1 VQLNRK
7 ERTLAVTIGVNVGLI
22 ILKFG
27 LAWYS
32 GSLALKA
39 GAWHSFSDILVSG
52 IVLSGLILA
61 RKEDVRHSHGISRI
75 ENAVALVIGLLI
87 LYAGCD
93 IFLEVVQASQITLTN
108 VPIVIAGAG
117 LTIVISF
124 FMARYKIFVGRETDS
139 PSLIADG
146 FHSKLDMYS
155 SIVVV
160 FGLIG
165 YQIGLT
171 TMDRMAAVV
180 VVALVAW
187 AGLEIMFGA
196 SLALRTGG
204 LPDVLHGNYLLRH
217 TVKWTPFLRKAGA
230 PILLIAYLVTGM
242 YTVGSDQ
249 VGIEKQ
255 FGKPTANDIQP
266 GLHYRLPWPFST
278 VDLVNVAKVRSAE
291 TLKSLMLTGDENLI
305 EVGATVH
312 YSVQNAFD
320 FAYNVSDPEKLVA
333 LATESALRQII
344 SRRQVDAVLTEGK
357 ADIQEQT
364 LSAAQEI
371 LDKTRAGIR
380 LIAVQLVKANP
391 PDEVLPA
398 FQDVASAKEDQ
409 VTYLNEAY
417 AYQNEVIPASRGK
430 AAEITAMAEAYREE
444 KITRSRGDA
453 GSFQSRLA
461 AFNESREITQT
472 RLYIETMERILP
484 GVDKLIVDK
493 RIDIQATDLWMLN
506 GRLDGGPF
514 LEGVQK

>member
-1 VQLNRK
+1 MQLNRK
-7 ERTLAVTIGVNVGLI
+7 ERTLAVTIAVNVGLI
-22 ILKFG
+22 LIKFG

-39 GAWHSFSDILVSG
+39 GAWHSFSDIFVSG

-61 RKEDVRHSHGISRI
+61 RKEDVQGSNGISRI
-75 ENAVALVIGLLI
+75 ENGVALLIGLLI
-87 LYAGCD
+87 LYVGYD
-93 IFLEVVQASQITLTN
+93 IFMEVVQGSQTALAN
-108 VPIVIAGAG
+108 VPVVIGGAG
-117 LTIVISF
+117 LTIVVSY
-124 FMARYKIFVGRETDS
+124 FMARYKIFVGRATDS

-196 SLALRTGG
+196 SLALRAGG
-204 LPDVLHGNYLLRH
+204 LPDVLHGNYLMH
-217 TVKWTPFLRKAGA
+217 HVVKWTPFFRKVGA
-230 PILLIAYLVTGM
+230 PILLIAYLTTGI
-242 YTVGSDQ
+242 YSVGSDQ
-249 VGIEKQ
+249 VGIEKR
-255 FGKPTANDIQP
+255 FGKATAKDIQP

-278 VDLVNVAKVRSAE
+278 VDFVNVAKVRSAE

-320 FAYNVSDPEKLVA
+320 FAYNIAGPEKLVA

-344 SRRQVDAVLTEGK
+344 SRRQVDVVLTEGK
-357 ADIQEQT
+357 AEIQEQT
-364 LSAAQEI
+364 LAAAQEI
-371 LDKTRAGIR
+371 LDKAQAGVR
-380 LIAVQLVKANP
+380 LIAVQLVKAKP

-417 AYQNEVIPASRGK
+417 AYKNEVIPASRGK
-430 AAEITAMAEAYREE
+430 AAEITAVAEAYREE

-453 GSFQSRLA
+453 GSFQTRLT
-461 AFNESREITQT
+461 AFNENKEITQT
-472 RLYIETMERILP
+472 RLYIESMERILP

-514 LEGVQK
+514 LEGVKK

>member
-1 VQLNRK
+1 VHLNRK
-7 ERTLAVTIGVNVGLI
+7 ERTLVVTIGVNVGLI
-22 ILKFG
+22 LIKFA

-39 GAWHSFSDILVSG
+39 GAWHSFSDIFVSG
-52 IVLSGLILA
+52 IVLSGLLLA
-61 RKEDVRHSHGISRI
+61 RKEDLGRSHGISRI
-75 ENAVALVIGLLI
+75 ENGLALCIGLLI
-87 LYAGCD
+87 LYVGFD
-93 IFLEVVQASQITLTN
+93 IFMEVVKGSQTPLTN
-108 VPIVIAGAG
+108 LPVVIGGAG
-117 LTIVISF
+117 LTIVISY

-160 FGLIG
+160 LGLIG

-171 TMDRMAAVV
+171 TMDRMAAIV

-187 AGLEIMFGA
+187 AGLEILFGA
-196 SLALRTGG
+196 SLALRAGG
-204 LPDVLHGNYLLRH
+204 LPDVLHGNFLLRH
-217 TVKWTPFLRKAGA
+217 ALRWIPSLQRVGP
-230 PILLIAYLVTGM
+230 PILLTVYLATGI
-242 YTVGSDQ
+242 YTVGPDQ
-249 VGIEKQ
+249 VAIEKR
-255 FGKPTANDIQP
+255 FGKPAATDIQP

-278 VDLVNVAKVRSAE
+278 VDLVDVATVRTAE
-291 TLKSLMLTGDENLI
+291 TPNSLMLTGDENLI

-312 YSVQNAFD
+312 YAVQNPFD
-320 FAYNVSDPEKLVA
+320 FVYRVSDPEKLVA

-344 SRRQVDAVLTEGK
+344 GGKQVDAVLTESK
-357 ADIQEQT
+357 ADIQAKT
-364 LSAAQEI
+364 LIAAQEI
-371 LDKTRAGIR
+371 LAKSKAGVH
-380 LIAVQLVKANP
+380 LIAVQLVKAIP

-417 AYQNEVIPASRGK
+417 AYKNEVIPDSRGK
-430 AAEITAMAEAYREE
+430 AAEITTTAEAYREE

-453 GSFQSRLA
+453 GSFGTRLA
-461 AFNESREITQT
+461 AFNESKEITTT

-493 RIDIQATDLWMLN
+493 RIDIQTTDLWMLN

-514 LEGVQK
+514 LEEMQK

>member
-1 VQLNRK
+1 M
-7 ERTLAVTIGVNVGLI
+7 TIGVNVGLI
-22 ILKFG
+22 LIKFG

-39 GAWHSFSDILVSG
+39 GAWHSFSDIFVSG
-52 IVLSGLILA
+52 IVLSGLLLA
-61 RKEDVRHSHGISRI
+61 RKEDLGRSYGISRI
-75 ENAVALVIGLLI
+75 ENGVALGIGLLI
-87 LYAGCD
+87 LYVGFD
-93 IFLEVVQASQITLTN
+93 IFMEVVKGSQTTLTN
-108 VPIVIAGAG
+108 LPVVIGGAG
-117 LTIVISF
+117 LTIVISY

-160 FGLIG
+160 CGLIG

-187 AGLEIMFGA
+187 AGVEIMFSA
-196 SLALRTGG
+196 SLALRAGG
-204 LPDVLHGNYLLRH
+204 LPDVLHGNLLLRQALKWIPSLQRVVPLTLL
-217 TVKWTPFLRKAGA
+217 TV
-230 PILLIAYLVTGM
+230 YLATGM
-242 YTVGSDQ
+242 YTVGPGQ
-249 VGIEKQ
+249 VAIEKR
-255 FGKPTANDIQP
+255 FGKPAPTDVQP

-278 VDLVNVAKVRSAE
+278 VDLVDVATVRTAE
-291 TLKSLMLTGDENLI
+291 TPSSLMLTGDENLI

-312 YSVQNAFD
+312 YSVQSPFNFV
-320 FAYNVSDPEKLVA
+320 YRVSDPEKLVA

-344 SRRQVDAVLTEGK
+344 GGKQVDAVLTESK
-357 ADIQEQT
+357 ADIQSKT
-364 LSAAQEI
+364 LVAAQEI
-371 LDKTRAGIR
+371 LERSQAGVR
-380 LIAVQLVKANP
+380 LVAVQLVKAIP

-417 AYQNEVIPASRGK
+417 AYKNEVIPDSRGK
-430 AAEITAMAEAYREE
+430 AAEITAAAEAYREE

-453 GSFQSRLA
+453 GSFGTRLT
-461 AFNESREITQT
+461 AFNENKEITTT

-506 GRLDGGPF
+506 GRLGGGPF
-514 LEGVQK
+514 LEEMQK

>member
-1 VQLNRK
+1 MQLNRK
-7 ERTLAVTIGVNVGLI
+7 ERTLVVTIGVNVGLI
-22 ILKFG
+22 LIKFG

-39 GAWHSFSDILVSG
+39 GAWHSFSDIFVSG
-52 IVLSGLILA
+52 IVLSGLLLA
-61 RKEDVRHSHGISRI
+61 RKEDLGRSHGISRI
-75 ENAVALVIGLLI
+75 ENGVALGVGLLI
-87 LYAGCD
+87 LYVGFD
-93 IFLEVVQASQITLTN
+93 IFMEVVRGGQTALTN
-108 VPIVIAGAG
+108 LPVVIGGAG
-117 LTIVISF
+117 LTIVISY

-160 FGLIG
+160 FGLLG

-180 VVALVAW
+180 VVALVVW

-196 SLALRTGG
+196 SLALRAGG
-204 LPDVLHGNYLLRH
+204 LPDVLHGNFLLRH
-217 TVKWTPFLRKAGA
+217 VVKWTPSLRRIG
-230 PILLIAYLVTGM
+230 PPTLLTVYLATGI
-242 YTVGSDQ
+242 YTVGPDQ
-249 VGIEKQ
+249 VAIEKR
-255 FGKPTANDIQP
+255 FGKPTATDIQS

-278 VDLVNVAKVRSAE
+278 VDLIDVVKVRTAE
-291 TLKSLMLTGDENLI
+291 TPGSLMLTGDENLI
-305 EVGATVH
+305 EVSATVH
-312 YSVQNAFD
+312 FSVQSPFD
-320 FAYNVSDPEKLVA
+320 FAYRVSDPEKLVA
-333 LATESALRQII
+333 LVAESALRQII
-344 SRRQVDAVLTEGK
+344 SGKQVDAVLTDSK
-357 ADIQEQT
+357 ADIQDKT
-364 LSAAQEI
+364 LTAAQEI
-371 LDKTRAGIR
+371 LDKSQAGVH
-380 LIAVQLVKANP
+380 LIAVQLIRANP

-417 AYQNEVIPASRGK
+417 AYKNEVIPDSRGK
-430 AAEITAMAEAYREE
+430 AAEIIATAEAYREE

-453 GSFQSRLA
+453 DSFQTRLA
-461 AFNESREITQT
+461 AFNESEEITKT
-472 RLYIETMERILP
+472 RLYIESMERILP